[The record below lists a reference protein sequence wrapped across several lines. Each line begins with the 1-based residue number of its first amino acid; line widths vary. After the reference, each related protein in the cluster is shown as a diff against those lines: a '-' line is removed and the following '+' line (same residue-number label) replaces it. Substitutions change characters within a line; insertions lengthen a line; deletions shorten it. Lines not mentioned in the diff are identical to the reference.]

1 MAGGK
6 WRSGGINEGPLP
18 LHLVADLQRG
28 KPFDDSH
35 WATHC
40 GQTHSAGGH
49 AGVLGGGEVDGGS
62 ASSSCRQS
70 GNAAA
75 RRRLARKP
83 KKRTRMKPRGNVC
96 SRKRRRNSSAV
107 SVISRGLPPCA

>member
-1 MAGGK
+1 MWPVVNGDQEVSTKALCPCISSRICREVSLSTTVIGA
-6 WRSGGINEGPLP
+6 P
-18 LHLVADLQRG
+18 Q
-28 KPFDDSH
+28 
-35 WATHC
+35 C

-49 AGVLGGGEVDGGS
+49 AAALGGGEVDGGS

-75 RRRLARKP
+75 RRRMARKP

-96 SRKRRRNSSAV
+96 RSEEHTSE
-107 SVISRGLPPCA
+107 L